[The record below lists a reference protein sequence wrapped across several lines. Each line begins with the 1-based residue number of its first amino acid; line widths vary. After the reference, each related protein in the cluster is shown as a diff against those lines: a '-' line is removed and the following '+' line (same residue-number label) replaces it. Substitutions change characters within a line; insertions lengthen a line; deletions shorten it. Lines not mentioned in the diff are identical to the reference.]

1 MRTEPDIPLTSGAQ
15 LAHAE
20 ALLAAAGSLAPRE
33 EAGALLSALLNTP
46 PALLRAQPGRRV
58 GRQSAEMFVGWV
70 ARRAAGEALPHITG
84 RLLFMGLELVVGR
97 NDPLPTP
104 SAHRLLEVSLQIARH
119 HVSGDLL
126 AADIGTGCGAT
137 ALALA
142 ALEPRFT
149 RIYAV
154 EPSATALE
162 TAAANG
168 ARYLLNLL
176 ITWIAGEGL
185 ESVPEPVDMVVC
197 GQLKPSMP
205 SAARLLEL
213 APAKL
218 RPGGALVCALDR
230 QLVPEFGALLERA
243 LPTAQVWVDPH
254 PDGDVLVAQLP
265 PSVTGDMTF
274 DSGNSRR

>member
-1 MRTEPDIPLTSGAQ
+1 MSTEPDIPLTSGAL

-20 ALLAAAGSLAPRE
+20 TRLAAAGSLAPGE
-33 EAGALLSALLNTP
+33 EATALLSALLNTP
-46 PALLRAQPGRRV
+46 PTLLRAQPGYRV
-58 GRQSAEMFVGWV
+58 SREHAERFAEWV

-84 RLLFMGLELVVGR
+84 RLLFMGLDLGVGR
-97 NDPLPTP
+97 SDPLPAP
-104 SAHRLLEVSLQIARH
+104 SAWRLVEAALQVARH
-119 HVSGDLL
+119 HAPGDLL

-142 ALEPRFT
+142 AFEPRFT

-154 EPSATALE
+154 ESSETTLE

-176 ITWIAGEGL
+176 ISWQAGEGL
-185 ESVPEPVDMVVC
+185 DSIPESVDVMVC
-197 GQLKPSMP
+197 GRLEPSTP
-205 SAARLLEL
+205 SAARLLEQ

-230 QLVPEFGALLERA
+230 QAAPEFSARLERA
-243 LPTAQVWVDPH
+243 LPTAQVWADPH
-254 PDGDVLVAQLP
+254 PEGAVLVAQLP
-265 PSVTGDMTF
+265 SPATGDTTF
-274 DSGNSRR
+274 NSGNSRS